1 LHLSCQTQE
10 QIVEAVGMSRRRVSE
25 ILAEIANLQIPPNLG
40 DFSNIADD
48 AARQEGRAAGVR
60 AAGWAWR
67 KSDTRMDSSCECG

>member
-1 LHLSCQTQE
+1 LHLSCHTQE
-10 QIVEAVGMSRRRVSE
+10 QIAEAVGITQQGVGKV
-25 ILAEIANLQIPPNLG
+25 LQQIPKLEFVVDLG

-48 AARQEGRAAGVR
+48 DARQEGRAAGVR